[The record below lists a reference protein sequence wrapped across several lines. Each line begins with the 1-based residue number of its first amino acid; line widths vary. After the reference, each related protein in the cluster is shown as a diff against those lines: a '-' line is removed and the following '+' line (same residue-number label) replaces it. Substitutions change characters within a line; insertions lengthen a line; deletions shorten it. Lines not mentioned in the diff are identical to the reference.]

1 MRTYEAYCKNT
12 AKERG
17 EIVRDIKAES
27 KEAAAIE
34 VALRRPELEVLA
46 VREQMPLPPQPKD
59 LSNAALVNALIDGLL
74 TSALDDSQIS
84 ALREE
89 IERRL
94 GED

>member
-27 KEAAAIE
+27 KEAAAVE

-46 VREQMPLPPQPKD
+46 VREQMPLPPWPQN
-59 LSNAALVNALIDGLL
+59 LSNGALVNALVDGLIMGTL
-74 TSALDDSQIS
+74 NDDQTI

-89 IERRL
+89 IEHRL